1 MTSLKLQRCT
11 RSVVMDGC
19 IFFRED
25 RSEKQGGGVAL
36 HVREQLEC
44 IKLYSGIDEQVESL

>member
-1 MTSLKLQRCT
+1 
-11 RSVVMDGC
+11 MDGC